1 MALHLLR
8 APLGS
13 TSSRHVAIGLDDI
26 ERAWRMPA
34 FQNAARLELLSPL
47 DDEPLLRAVLGA
59 GLYVGLCPGGP
70 LSAEEICL
78 AIQMLSER
86 DPDETTART
95 ALDHL
100 TKFGLIE
107 IPDTSGY
114 YRIPASGIGSILLDA
129 IVDLEEYVKRAFEV
143 EDRT

>member
-8 APLGS
+8 ALLGS

-86 DPDETTART
+86 DLDETTART

-100 TKFGLIE
+100 KRNLASSRFRIRA
-107 IPDTSGY
+107 DTTGFLRPESG
-114 YRIPASGIGSILLDA
+114 R
-129 IVDLEEYVKRAFEV
+129 FC
-143 EDRT
+143 